1 MQALW
6 IQDIES
12 LEEISQDDDAR
23 DLFLRM
29 ADMWQNGK
37 IEPFL
42 SELADDTDI
51 DEATKG
57 SLRELALDASFLL
70 AVQDYVYRTKL
81 FH

>member
-1 MQALW
+1 MNALW

-12 LEEISQDDDAR
+12 LEQISQDHDAR

-37 IEPFL
+37 IGPFL
-42 SELADDTDI
+42 SELADDADI
-51 DEATKG
+51 DEVTKG
-57 SLRELALDASFLL
+57 SLRELAEDSSFLL
-70 AVQDYVYRTKL
+70 AVQDYVHRTKL